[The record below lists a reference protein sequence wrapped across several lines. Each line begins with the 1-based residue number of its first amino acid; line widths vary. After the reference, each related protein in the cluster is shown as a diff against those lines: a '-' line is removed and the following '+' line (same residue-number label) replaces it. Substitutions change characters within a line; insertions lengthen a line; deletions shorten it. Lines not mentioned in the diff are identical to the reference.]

1 MTNFTNYLLIN
12 KKGELKE
19 VINTNDITFGAE
31 YRKAIRLGWTNKK
44 GVEKPLFYFCKISP
58 SIAKTKKFEKNFF
71 GRRVVGRHVPHF
83 SLWVLSEILRK
94 KRVESMRCKIFLKKI

>member
-31 YRKAIRLGWTNKK
+31 YRKAVRLGWT
-44 GVEKPLFYFCKISP
+44 I
-58 SIAKTKKFEKNFF
+58 IAGEENE
-71 GRRVVGRHVPHF
+71 GYIALIARVMG
-83 SLWVLSEILRK
+83 K
-94 KRVESMRCKIFLKKI
+94 